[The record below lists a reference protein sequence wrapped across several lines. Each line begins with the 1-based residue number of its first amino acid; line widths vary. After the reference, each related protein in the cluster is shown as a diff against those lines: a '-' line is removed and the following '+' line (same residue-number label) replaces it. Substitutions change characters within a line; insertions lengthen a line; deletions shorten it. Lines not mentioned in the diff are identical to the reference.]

1 MLHRPPSAL
10 CRRLMENEDPRNGLI
25 PAWLPFVPHLDH
37 PRYPFKRYPPPWNS
51 LHWFTRRF
59 PDLQASGRNSIQL
72 EPSYSPVDKP
82 MGQGPFGKHWAP
94 LTRVAMTPAEMF
106 ANAKDILQPEPGV
119 KLK

>member
-1 MLHRPPSAL
+1 MGFLDRVDIVNICIFCNSRIDNIV
-10 CRRLMENEDPRNGLI
+10 CTIGE
-25 PAWLPFVPHLDH
+25 PAF
-37 PRYPFKRYPPPWNS
+37 
-51 LHWFTRRF
+51 
-59 PDLQASGRNSIQL
+59 
-72 EPSYSPVDKP
+72 KP